1 MELIVVGIIVTIVL
15 ISKADLHHKVDN
27 YPINKVSIAKI
38 SMDAGKSPEY
48 IQRKWLLVNMIK
60 MMNGKYN

>member
-27 YPINKVSIAKI
+27 YPIDKVSIAKM

-48 IQRKWLLVNMIK
+48 IQRQMVA
-60 MMNGKYN
+60 GKYDKDNEWKI

>member
-48 IQRKWLLVNMIK
+48 IQWQMVA
-60 MMNGKYN
+60 GKYDKDDKWKI

>member
-1 MELIVVGIIVTIVL
+1 MELIVVGIIVIIVL

-27 YPINKVSIAKI
+27 YPIDKVSIAKM

-48 IQRKWLLVNMIK
+48 IQRQMVA
-60 MMNGKYN
+60 GKYDKDDEWKI

>member
-15 ISKADLHHKVDN
+15 ISKADLHHEVDN
-27 YPINKVSIAKI
+27 YPINKVSIAKM

-48 IQRKWLLVNMIK
+48 IQRQMVA
-60 MMNGKYN
+60 GKYDKDDEWKI